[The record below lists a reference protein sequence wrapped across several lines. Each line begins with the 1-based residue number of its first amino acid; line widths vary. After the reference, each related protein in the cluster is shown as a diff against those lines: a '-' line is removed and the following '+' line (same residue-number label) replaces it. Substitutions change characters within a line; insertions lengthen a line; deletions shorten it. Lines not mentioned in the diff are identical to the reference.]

1 MLRTMD
7 LDSLRKVSKD
17 FTHRIVNP
25 EFSIVNLNLNEIEP
39 DPNQPRKF
47 FDEEELKQL
56 ADNIKT
62 YGLLQPIV
70 VRKVG
75 EHKYHIISGERRY
88 RAHLL
93 NEEKTIKAIVK
104 TSLDPTQIGYL
115 QMAENIQRANLS
127 TAEIAEFIVSRRK
140 IPESQGE
147 IADRLGLNK
156 AIVSQYCSWSDFPET
171 IREAVLTNKIGSI
184 QSAYALFKSWKEY
197 PEETERFIEETE
209 KISASQAKK
218 FDPSIKPEET
228 LLPELEE
235 TNPTLSSTPPEESPV
250 IEETIGS
257 SEELSETRN
266 QSEEESE
273 EELPTASAD
282 SQEEKDNFLEETS
295 EESETDSEQLPDA
308 LDEIVID
315 PNAQES
321 EESESF
327 SNESESENFSEEKDS
342 NFSQEPDQFDSI
354 RTEKASEDSYKKP
367 LILCLIEGRECELL
381 YKKKALDGMVFVKWE
396 DGSEEEIPA
405 EEVEINRIIEG

>member
-70 VRKVG
+70 VRKIG

-104 TSLDPTQIGYL
+104 TSFDPSQIGYL

-147 IADRLGLNK
+147 IADRLVLNK

-184 QSAYALFKSWKEY
+184 QSAYALFKTWKEY
-197 PEETERFIEETE
+197 PDETEQFIEANE

-218 FDPSIKPEET
+218 FNPSIKPEEPQSPALEET
-228 LLPELEE
+228 PEESLPISSDENETSSETNDSSEESFETTSFPSEPEESEDSDETVEEQDTTDELLPEPPQTIKVNDPYEE
-235 TNPTLSSTPPEESPV
+235 DMA
-250 IEETIGS
+250 IEEDVS
-257 SEELSETRN
+257 SEPMQNEDVADNCDSSESN
-266 QSEEESE
+266 PQHESE
-273 EELPTASAD
+273 E
-282 SQEEKDNFLEETS
+282 FF
-295 EESETDSEQLPDA
+295 EESL
-308 LDEIVID
+308 
-315 PNAQES
+315 
-321 EESESF
+321 
-327 SNESESENFSEEKDS
+327 K
-342 NFSQEPDQFDSI
+342 EPKEDQ
-354 RTEKASEDSYKKP
+354 YKKP
-367 LILCLIEGRECELL
+367 FILCLVEGRECELL

-396 DGSEEEIPA
+396 DGSEEELPA
-405 EEVEINRIIEG
+405 EELEINRIIEG

>member
-70 VRKVG
+70 VRKIAD
-75 EHKYHIISGERRY
+75 HKYHIISGERRY

-104 TSLDPTQIGYL
+104 TSFDPTQIGYL

-184 QSAYALFKSWKEY
+184 QSAYALFKTWKDY
-197 PEETERFIEETE
+197 PDETEQFIEDNE

-218 FDPSIKPEET
+218 FNPSIKPEEPQSSALEET
-228 LLPELEE
+228 LEASSPASDENETTSETNDSPEESFETTSFPSEPEESEDSEESDETVEEQDTTNELLPEPPQTIKVNDPYEE
-235 TNPTLSSTPPEESPV
+235 ELAVEEDV
-250 IEETIGS
+250 S
-257 SEELSETRN
+257 SEPMQTEDEADNCDSSESFPRN
-266 QSEEESE
+266 ESE
-273 EELPTASAD
+273 EFV
-282 SQEEKDNFLEETS
+282 EEYLKETK
-295 EESETDSEQLPDA
+295 EGQ
-308 LDEIVID
+308 
-315 PNAQES
+315 
-321 EESESF
+321 
-327 SNESESENFSEEKDS
+327 
-342 NFSQEPDQFDSI
+342 
-354 RTEKASEDSYKKP
+354 YKKP
-367 LILCLIEGRECELL
+367 LILCLVEGRECELL
-381 YKKKALDGMVFVKWE
+381 YKKKAVDGMVYVKWE

-405 EEVEINRIIEG
+405 EELEINRIIEG

>member
-70 VRKVG
+70 VRKID

-104 TSLDPTQIGYL
+104 SSFDPSQIGYL

-140 IPESQGE
+140 IPESQSE
-147 IADRLGLNK
+147 IAEKLGLNK
-156 AIVSQYCSWSDFPET
+156 GTVSQYCTWPDFPE
-171 IREAVLTNKIGSI
+171 IIKNAVLTNKIGSI
-184 QSAYALFKSWKEY
+184 RSAYDLFTSWKEY
-197 PEETERFIEETE
+197 PEETERFIEEND
-209 KISASQAKK
+209 KISQSQAKK
-218 FDPSIKPEET
+218 FNPSIKAEE
-228 LLPELEE
+228 PQSSALEE
-235 TNPTLSSTPPEESPV
+235 TPDESSPLSADENEATSETNDFQEESFETTSFPSEPEESEDSDETVEVQDTTDEPLPEPPQTIKINDPYDEDMA
-250 IEETIGS
+250 IEEDVS
-257 SEELSETRN
+257 SESMQTEDESDNCESSESLPRN
-266 QSEEESE
+266 ESE
-273 EELPTASAD
+273 EFA
-282 SQEEKDNFLEETS
+282 
-295 EESETDSEQLPDA
+295 EES
-308 LDEIVID
+308 
-315 PNAQES
+315 
-321 EESESF
+321 F
-327 SNESESENFSEEKDS
+327 K
-342 NFSQEPDQFDSI
+342 EPKEDQ
-354 RTEKASEDSYKKP
+354 YKKP
-367 LILCLIEGRECELL
+367 LILCLVEGRECELL

-405 EEVEINRIIEG
+405 EELEINRIIEG

>member
-70 VRKVG
+70 VRKIVD
-75 EHKYHIISGERRY
+75 HKYHIISGERRY

-104 TSLDPTQIGYL
+104 TSFDPTQIGYL

-184 QSAYALFKSWKEY
+184 QSAYALFKTWKDY
-197 PEETERFIEETE
+197 PDETEQFIEDNE

-218 FDPSIKPEET
+218 FNPSIKSEEPQSSALEET
-228 LLPELEE
+228 LEASSPASDENETTSE
-235 TNPTLSSTPPEESPV
+235 TNDSPEESFETTSFPSEPEDSEDS
-250 IEETIGS
+250 EESDETVEEQDTTNELLPEPPQTIKVNDPYEEELAVEEDVS
-257 SEELSETRN
+257 SEPMQTEDEADNCDSSESFPRN
-266 QSEEESE
+266 ESE
-273 EELPTASAD
+273 EFV
-282 SQEEKDNFLEETS
+282 EEYLKETK
-295 EESETDSEQLPDA
+295 EGQ
-308 LDEIVID
+308 
-315 PNAQES
+315 
-321 EESESF
+321 
-327 SNESESENFSEEKDS
+327 
-342 NFSQEPDQFDSI
+342 
-354 RTEKASEDSYKKP
+354 YKKP
-367 LILCLIEGRECELL
+367 LILCLVEGRECELL
-381 YKKKALDGMVFVKWE
+381 YKKKAVDGMVYVKWE

-405 EEVEINRIIEG
+405 EELEINRIIEG

>member
-56 ADNIKT
+56 AENIKA

-70 VRKVG
+70 VRKIG

-93 NEEKTIKAIVK
+93 NEEKTIKAIVR
-104 TSLDPTQIGYL
+104 TSFDPTQIGYL

-184 QSAYALFKSWKEY
+184 QSAYALFKTWKDY
-197 PEETERFIEETE
+197 PDETEQFIEDNE

-218 FDPSIKPEET
+218 FNPSIKPEE
-228 LLPELEE
+228 PQSSALEE
-235 TNPTLSSTPPEESPV
+235 TLEASSPASDENETTSETNDSPEESF
-250 IEETIGS
+250 ETTS
-257 SEELSETRN
+257 FPSEP
-266 QSEEESE
+266 EESE
-273 EELPTASAD
+273 D
-282 SQEEKDNFLEETS
+282 S
-295 EESETDSEQLPDA
+295 EESDETVEEQETTNELLPKPPQTIKVNDPYEEELAVEEDVSSEPMQTEDEADNCDSSESFPR
-308 LDEIVID
+308 
-315 PNAQES
+315 NES
-321 EESESF
+321 EEF
-327 SNESESENFSEEKDS
+327 VEEYLKETKEG
-342 NFSQEPDQFDSI
+342 Q
-354 RTEKASEDSYKKP
+354 YKKP
-367 LILCLIEGRECELL
+367 LILCLVEGRECELL
-381 YKKKALDGMVFVKWE
+381 YKKKAVDGMVYVKWE

-405 EEVEINRIIEG
+405 EELEINRIIEG

>member
-70 VRKVG
+70 VRKIG

-93 NEEKTIKAIVK
+93 NEEKTIKAIVR
-104 TSLDPTQIGYL
+104 TSFDPTQIGYL

-156 AIVSQYCSWSDFPET
+156 AIISKYCSWEDFPE
-171 IREAVLTNKIGSI
+171 ILKKAVVTQKIGSI
-184 QSAYALFKSWKEY
+184 QSAYILFNTWKEY
-197 PEETERFIEETE
+197 PEETERFIEEND
-209 KISASQAKK
+209 KISQSQAKK
-218 FDPSIKPEET
+218 FNPSIKPEEPQSPVLEET
-228 LLPELEE
+228 PEKSAPLSSDENEATSEANDNSEESSETASFPSESEDSEDSEETVEEQDTTNELLPE
-235 TNPTLSSTPPEESPV
+235 PPETIKVNDPY
-250 IEETIGS
+250 EEELAVEEDVS
-257 SEELSETRN
+257 SEPMQTEDEADNSDSSESFPRN
-266 QSEEESE
+266 ESE
-273 EELPTASAD
+273 EFV
-282 SQEEKDNFLEETS
+282 EECLKETK
-295 EESETDSEQLPDA
+295 E
-308 LDEIVID
+308 
-315 PNAQES
+315 
-321 EESESF
+321 
-327 SNESESENFSEEKDS
+327 
-342 NFSQEPDQFDSI
+342 DQ
-354 RTEKASEDSYKKP
+354 YKKP
-367 LILCLIEGRECELL
+367 LILCLVEGRECELL

-396 DGSEEEIPA
+396 DGSEEELPA
-405 EEVEINRIIEG
+405 EELEINRIIEG

>member
-70 VRKVG
+70 VRKIG

-104 TSLDPTQIGYL
+104 TSFDPSQIGYL

-156 AIVSQYCSWSDFPET
+156 AIVF
-171 IREAVLTNKIGSI
+171 SI
-184 QSAYALFKSWKEY
+184 LLLVRLPRNDKRG
-197 PEETERFIEETE
+197 RFD
-209 KISASQAKK
+209 K
-218 FDPSIKPEET
+218 
-228 LLPELEE
+228 
-235 TNPTLSSTPPEESPV
+235 
-250 IEETIGS
+250 
-257 SEELSETRN
+257 
-266 QSEEESE
+266 
-273 EELPTASAD
+273 
-282 SQEEKDNFLEETS
+282 
-295 EESETDSEQLPDA
+295 
-308 LDEIVID
+308 
-315 PNAQES
+315 
-321 EESESF
+321 
-327 SNESESENFSEEKDS
+327 
-342 NFSQEPDQFDSI
+342 
-354 RTEKASEDSYKKP
+354 
-367 LILCLIEGRECELL
+367 
-381 YKKKALDGMVFVKWE
+381 
-396 DGSEEEIPA
+396 
-405 EEVEINRIIEG
+405 

>member
-70 VRKVG
+70 VRKIG

-93 NEEKTIKAIVK
+93 NEEKTIKAIVR
-104 TSLDPTQIGYL
+104 TSFDPTQIGYL

-184 QSAYALFKSWKEY
+184 QSAYALFKTWKDY
-197 PEETERFIEETE
+197 PDETEQFIEDNE

-218 FDPSIKPEET
+218 FNPSIKPEEPQSSALEET
-228 LLPELEE
+228 LEASSPASDENETTSETNDSPEESFETTSFPSEPEESEDSEESDETVEEQDTTNELLPEPPQTIKVNDPYEE
-235 TNPTLSSTPPEESPV
+235 ELAVEEDV
-250 IEETIGS
+250 S
-257 SEELSETRN
+257 SEPMQTEDEADNCDSSESFPRN
-266 QSEEESE
+266 ESE
-273 EELPTASAD
+273 E
-282 SQEEKDNFLEETS
+282 FV
-295 EESETDSEQLPDA
+295 EESLKEQK
-308 LDEIVID
+308 E
-315 PNAQES
+315 
-321 EESESF
+321 
-327 SNESESENFSEEKDS
+327 
-342 NFSQEPDQFDSI
+342 DQ
-354 RTEKASEDSYKKP
+354 YKKP
-367 LILCLIEGRECELL
+367 LILCLVKGRECELL
-381 YKKKALDGMVFVKWE
+381 YKKKAVDGMVYVKWE

-405 EEVEINRIIEG
+405 EELEINRIIEG